1 LHVIFFFFLFGFVW
15 FVLFCCWDSFY
26 PPNLS
31 DYGLNTSAVPQELVD
46 AGVALVMTRH
56 EDRWFYTGP
65 NNLEINELKAAIQD
79 TTNNWQGFSVD
90 NGDGSGAPVVA
101 GRGRIMASTAAAAAM
116 AAAVSIII
124 SALLVQ

>member
-1 LHVIFFFFLFGFVW
+1 LTLTKLACYFFFFFLVL
-15 FVLFCCWDSFY
+15 FVLFCCWDSFD

-65 NNLEINELKAAIQD
+65 NNLEINDLKAAIQD
-79 TTNNWQGFSVD
+79 TTNNWQGFSAD
-90 NGDGSGAPVVA
+90 NGGGGSGAPVVA
-101 GRGRIMASTAAAAAM
+101 GRGRIMASA
-116 AAAVSIII
+116 AAAVSIVI
-124 SALLVQ
+124 SALLA